1 MFSSWIL
8 KGAFLP
14 PRRVRKLGPKQ
25 GRKPEYIPA
34 RRESEG
40 GEGGWV
46 GGRETGGRGQGDCL
60 PSISAPVDEI
70 WLRNR
75 LTVPISSWQLF
86 LGLERNTSRR
96 LNCSPS
102 SDCLL
107 PGMFFNLHP
116 GSPVQDSELDVAG
129 EAGQLQGKV
138 RVIAGACSEVSVL
151 TETEYSWEALGLGP
165 RPGSVTSKP
174 CHHSQDGF
182 TMGAY
187 RSVAVGLPTHMR
199 PLQSLGRGL

>member
-1 MFSSWIL
+1 MRGRW
-8 KGAFLP
+8 GA
-14 PRRVRKLGPKQ
+14 
-25 GRKPEYIPA
+25 GR
-34 RRESEG
+34 
-40 GEGGWV
+40 
-46 GGRETGGRGQGDCL
+46 GRGTGGRGQGDCL

-107 PGMFFNLHP
+107 PGMSFNLHP
-116 GSPVQDSELDVAG
+116 GSPVQDSEPDVTG

-138 RVIAGACSEVSVL
+138 RAIAGACSEGLVL
-151 TETEYSWEALGLGP
+151 TETDCSWEVLGLGP

-174 CHHSQDGF
+174 GHHSQDGF

-199 PLQSLGRGL
+199 PLQSPGRGL